1 MKTTNLIAGFI
12 SLFVLI
18 SIIGFFGWSSY
29 SDNTNPQIYS
39 NDSYTDSLSVDY
51 VFPFK
56 NTSVTVSVSIPA
68 STYYGAI
75 SVESKR
81 IPYMKWDNYTYYSD
95 FTNDPL
101 QESIYTDILAQ
112 LISVKQ
118 TLNLMDD
125 EYVELLSTFVQN
137 ISYYHQSEFR
147 YPVETIVEKRGD
159 CDDKSILLAGLLTR
173 AGYDA
178 VLLIFD
184 TENHAT
190 VGIRTN
196 DATAYP
202 NTGGYAIIETTNYNY
217 VTDKSIEFENNLTL
231 SSIPTVISVGT
242 GVKTYTSGSKITV
255 ILEYKDTCSTLIDQL
270 AQTCINN
277 SETVNE
283 MEDTL
288 TDYECRL
295 SSLETLMNTSSYAE
309 YLANDYYAQYEALY
323 TEYKAYHAEYLLSY
337 VNHDD
342 VIDEHNRYIDIYN
355 LIIAEPYN
363 REYVYQ
369 KVLFASQR

>member
-1 MKTTNLIAGFI
+1 MKKINLVAGFI
-12 SLFVLI
+12 GLFILLSVV
-18 SIIGFFGWSSY
+18 GFFDCSSY
-29 SDNTNPQIYS
+29 FDDMNPQIYP

-56 NTSVTVSVSIPA
+56 NTSVTVSVSVLA
-68 STYYGAI
+68 STYYGAM
-75 SVESKR
+75 SVESKC
-81 IPYMKWDNYTYYSD
+81 IPQMKWDTFTYYSD

-101 QESIYTDILAQ
+101 QESMYTDILSQ

-118 TLNLMDD
+118 TLNLTDD

-137 ISYYHQSEFR
+137 ISYYHQDEFR
-147 YPVETIVEKRGD
+147 YPVETFTEKRGD

-196 DATAYP
+196 DTTAYP

-217 VTDKSIEFENNLTL
+217 VTDGSINFSDNLTL
-231 SSIPTVISVGT
+231 TSLPMVVNVGT
-242 GVKTYTSGSKITV
+242 GVKTYTSGSEITV
-255 ILEYKDTCSTLIDQL
+255 IRDYKDSYSALIDQL
-270 AQTCINN
+270 SQTYVNN
-277 SETVNE
+277 NENINE
-283 MEDTL
+283 MEDKL
-288 TDYECRL
+288 TEYECRL
-295 SSLETLMNTSSYAE
+295 SSLEKLMDTISYAE

-323 TEYKAYHAEYLLSY
+323 AEYKVYHAEYLISY
-337 VNHDD
+337 ANYDD
-342 VIDEHNRYIDIYN
+342 MIDDINRYVDIYN
-355 LIIAEPYN
+355 LIIEEPYN

-369 KVLFASQR
+369 TVLLVS